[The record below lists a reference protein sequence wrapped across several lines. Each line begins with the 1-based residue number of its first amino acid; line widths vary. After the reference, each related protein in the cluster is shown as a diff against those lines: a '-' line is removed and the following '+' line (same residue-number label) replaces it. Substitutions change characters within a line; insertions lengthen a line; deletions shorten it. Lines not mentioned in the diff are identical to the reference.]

1 MPSPPFPA
9 SDGTRHV
16 GHRGCGSQGLLRPG
30 SRFPHRAALH
40 VVIGDLIPP
49 AGAGWHAALA
59 LRDQARAAVLALSGE
74 PDTGGPGHTHA
85 AVSTPAASTSPRR
98 PEADTS

>member
-9 SDGTRHV
+9 SDGTRHI
-16 GHRGCGSQGLLRPG
+16 GHCGCGSQGLLRPG
-30 SRFPHRAALH
+30 SRFSHRAALH

-74 PDTGGPGHTHA
+74 PGTGGPGHTHA
-85 AVSTPAASTSPRR
+85 AVSTPAASTSPR
-98 PEADTS
+98 